1 MPKYDDAHIRR
12 EIVEICKKMAAKGLV
27 AGTEGNVSAR
37 ADGNTVLLTPSGFNK
52 GDVTEE
58 MLVRLNRDGEM
69 VEGDLTPTSEKWMHL
84 EFYKQRPKSNG
95 VAHGHPIFCTAFA
108 AAHRDLPHPILPEL
122 VAVIGQ
128 IATVPYGRPSS
139 AKLAEALA
147 PYVLR
152 HNVFLLENHGATA
165 VGSNVRDA
173 YHRLE
178 VTEAYAKTVWA
189 AEALGGVKPMTPDQV
204 ADLPPPSFE

>member
-1 MPKYDDAHIRR
+1 MSFNDDEIKA
-12 EIVEICKKMAAKGLV
+12 EIVEICQKMAAKGLV
-27 AGTEGNVSAR
+27 AGTEGNVSGR
-37 ADGNTVLLTPSGFNK
+37 GDGDSVLMTPSGVNK
-52 GDVTEE
+52 GDVRED
-58 MLVRLNRDGEM
+58 MLVRLNLKGEV
-69 VEGDLTPTSEKWMHL
+69 VEGDRTPTSEKWMHI

-108 AAHRDLPHPILPEL
+108 AAHRDLPHNILPEL

-139 AKLAEALA
+139 AKLAEAIA
-147 PYVLR
+147 PYVQR

-165 VGSNVRDA
+165 VGSSVKDA

-178 VTEAYAKTVWA
+178 VAEAYAKTIWA
-189 AEALGGVKPMTPDQV
+189 AEALGGVKPMTMAQI
-204 ADLPPPSFE
+204 ADLPTPSFE

>member
-1 MPKYDDAHIRR
+1 M
-12 EIVEICKKMAAKGLV
+12 
-27 AGTEGNVSAR
+27 
-37 ADGNTVLLTPSGFNK
+37 TPSGYNK
-52 GDVTEE
+52 GDITEE
-58 MLVRLNRDGEM
+58 MLVRLTPDGEV

-84 EFYKQRPKSNG
+84 EFYKQRPKSHG

-108 AAHRDLPHPILPEL
+108 AAHRDLPHPVLPEL

-165 VGSNVRDA
+165 VGSSVRDA
-173 YHRLE
+173 FHRLQ
-178 VTEAYAKTVWA
+178 VAEAYAKTVWA
-189 AEALGGVKPMTPDQV
+189 AETLGGVKPMTMAQV
-204 ADLPPPSFE
+204 ADLPLPSFE

>member
-1 MPKYDDAHIRR
+1 MAKYDDAHIRN
-12 EIVEICKKMAAKGLV
+12 EIIEICKKMAGQGLV
-27 AGTEGNVSAR
+27 AGTEGNVSGR
-37 ADGNTVLLTPSGFNK
+37 ADGGTVLMTPSGFNK
-52 GDVTEE
+52 GDLTEE
-58 MLVRLNRDGEM
+58 MLVRLTPDGNV
-69 VEGDLTPTSEKWMHL
+69 VEGELTPTSERWMHL

-108 AAHRDLPHPILPEL
+108 AAHRDLPHNVLPEL

-165 VGSNVRDA
+165 VGSTVRDA
-173 YHRLE
+173 FHRLQ
-178 VTEAYAKTVWA
+178 VAEAYARTVWA
-189 AEALGGVKPMTPDQV
+189 AETLGGVKPMTMAQV
-204 ADLPPPSFE
+204 ADLPLPSFE